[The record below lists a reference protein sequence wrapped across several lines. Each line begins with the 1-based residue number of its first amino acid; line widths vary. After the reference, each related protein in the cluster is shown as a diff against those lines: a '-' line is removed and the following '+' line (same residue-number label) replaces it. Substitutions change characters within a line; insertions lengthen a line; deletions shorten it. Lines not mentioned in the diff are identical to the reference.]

1 MYWLVRSGALT
12 IDPVFKY
19 DEAVSLTGSAMSGDI
34 VDVISTGDVTTWSL
48 VTGDVVSGSIADA
61 VSGDEVDLNT
71 TVALMT
77 GSGDGVLP
85 VDGATT
91 TTSSSTL
98 SRSKETAC
106 QWSEGNFD
114 NPLQVTWNA
123 AATATTR
130 GYAKLRNFL
139 HYVVFV
145 SDGTKY
151 YFYHNCD
158 TGVATNAQNVT
169 STVTTKIVSL
179 QGQVYLR

>member
-1 MYWLVRSGALT
+1 
-12 IDPVFKY
+12 
-19 DEAVSLTGSAMSGDI
+19 
-34 VDVISTGDVTTWSL
+34 

-106 QWSEGNFD
+106 Q
-114 NPLQVTWNA
+114 
-123 AATATTR
+123 
-130 GYAKLRNFL
+130 
-139 HYVVFV
+139 
-145 SDGTKY
+145 
-151 YFYHNCD
+151 
-158 TGVATNAQNVT
+158 
-169 STVTTKIVSL
+169 
-179 QGQVYLR
+179 